1 MIDKHVNKIDQE
13 MKYYSNDYY
22 YYYCKIYMFSGMASM
37 EVVSIKKVHLTVLPF
52 IPLVLDRDFGR

>member
-1 MIDKHVNKIDQE
+1 

-22 YYYCKIYMFSGMASM
+22 YYSKIYMFSGMASM

>member
-1 MIDKHVNKIDQE
+1 MIDKHVIKIDQE

-22 YYYCKIYMFSGMASM
+22 YYSKIYMFSGMASM